1 MTKKQSVQTI
11 RYIDDDKDADE
22 ENLTLTFNLKNL
34 TQNLTCHISQCTQR
48 SPRSSLPCLKLLLH
62 WMIMMTMHDDHDY
75 FGLDDDILM
84 MFMIG
89 MTHGTI

>member
-22 ENLTLTFNLKNL
+22 E
-34 TQNLTCHISQCTQR
+34 NLTCHISQCTQR

-62 WMIMMTMHDDHDY
+62 WMIMMTMMIKMIL
-75 FGLDDDILM
+75 FLM
-84 MFMIG
+84 MTFLLILVRFKIE
-89 MTHGTI
+89 MTHETI